1 MAKSVKQELVEV
13 SKLDPLKL
21 KEFEGLKEKQEIV
34 VKENPFVAITD
45 NKTYEEA
52 KKARTT
58 LLTASTAVEKQEG
71 TVTKFLN
78 QFKKKV
84 AEKYGE
90 LSKIT
95 RDAYEKQQ
103 EEVKR
108 YEKILEEEREKKAKI
123 EQERIDGI
131 KNDIN
136 SIDEELSGKIKDMTF
151 EKIDEVLEVIEKTKT
166 ERAGTFQEFDVL
178 FDHVIESI
186 EEKYAEQKAYLIEK
200 KEEEEKNRIESIKN
214 KLTEIEKDGLNFV
227 LNLTFDNIEE
237 SKKQFKN
244 LFDNNFDFM
253 EFSPEKEKLQKELET
268 KLNEAA
274 TKIEKEAEEKA
285 EQKRKDE
292 EFEKM
297 KRENLY
303 MKRSKVLTEIGME
316 KTESGNFFYDDVEY
330 GKVFIESDDEEEFEK
345 TIDNIKRQIE
355 LKKTPPAPVPPVEET
370 KEEEKEDIVFEGN
383 ENLEENDDIKFVEEE
398 VKEIEVKE
406 NHICLGEFETVGEL
420 KKILEA
426 YDNETLINFRNQPK
440 QQLFEGNFDGT
451 IILYFQ

>member
-1 MAKSVKQELVEV
+1 MAKSVKNELVEV

-34 VKENPFVAITD
+34 VKENPFVTITD

-108 YEKILEEEREKKAKI
+108 YEKILEEERERKSKI

-151 EKIDEVLEVIEKTKT
+151 EKIEEVLEVIEKTKT

-178 FDHVIESI
+178 FDHVIESV
-186 EEKYAEQKAYLIEK
+186 EEKYSEQKAYLIEK

-237 SKKQFKN
+237 SKKEFKN
-244 LFDNNFDFM
+244 LFENDFDFM

-303 MKRSKVLTEIGME
+303 MKRSQVLTEIGME

-330 GKVFIESDDEEEFEK
+330 GKVFIESDDDEEFEK

-355 LKKTPPAPVPPVEET
+355 LKKTPPASVPPV
-370 KEEEKEDIVFEGN
+370 EEEKEDIVFEGN
-383 ENLEENDDIKFVEEE
+383 ESLEENDDIKFVEEE

-440 QQLFEGNFDGT
+440 QQLFEGNFDGK

>member
-1 MAKSVKQELVEV
+1 MAKSVKNELVEV

-34 VKENPFVAITD
+34 VKENPFVTITD

-108 YEKILEEEREKKAKI
+108 YEKILEEERERKAKI

-131 KNDIN
+131 KNGIN

-178 FDHVIESI
+178 FDHVIESV

-237 SKKQFKN
+237 SKKEFKN
-244 LFDNNFDFM
+244 LFENDFDFM

-303 MKRSKVLTEIGME
+303 MKRSQVLTEIGME

-355 LKKTPPAPVPPVEET
+355 LKKTPPAPVPPVEE
-370 KEEEKEDIVFEGN
+370 EKEDIVFEGN
-383 ENLEENDDIKFVEEE
+383 ENLENNDIKFVEEE
-398 VKEIEVKE
+398 IAKEIEVKE

-451 IILYFQ
+451 TILYFQ